1 MSDHVVVDASLAV
14 KWLVS
19 EVHSDQ
25 AFVLARSWASRA
37 TQPVAPHLMPVEV
50 ANALHRRVLRQEVT
64 QETAIRLMESLLASG
79 IELREASDLH
89 RRALILAGRLRQNA
103 VYDAHYLAVAETLQC
118 EFWTADEKFYRAAAT
133 TMGNVRWVGESDA
146 HDV

>member
-1 MSDHVVVDASLAV
+1 MVVDASLAV

-19 EVHSDQ
+19 EVHSDK
-25 AFVLARSWASRA
+25 AFALAHLWASQA

-103 VYDAHYLAVAETLQC
+103 VYDAHYLALAEALHC
-118 EFWTADEKFYRAAAT
+118 ELWTADEKFYRAAASPT
-133 TMGNVRWVGESDA
+133 SNIRWVGEADPNE
-146 HDV
+146 V

>member
-1 MSDHVVVDASLAV
+1 MAGERGPLRSSVR
-14 KWLVS
+14 
-19 EVHSDQ
+19 
-25 AFVLARSWASRA
+25 ARPLLG
-37 TQPVAPHLMPVEV
+37 QL

-103 VYDAHYLAVAETLQC
+103 VYDAHYLALAETLQC

>member
-1 MSDHVVVDASLAV
+1 MVVDASLAV

-19 EVHSDQ
+19 EVHSDK
-25 AFVLARSWASRA
+25 AFALAHLWASQA

-103 VYDAHYLAVAETLQC
+103 VYDAHYLALAEALHC
-118 EFWTADEKFYRAAAT
+118 ELWTADEKFYRAAASQT
-133 TMGNVRWVGESDA
+133 SNIRWVGEADPNE
-146 HDV
+146 V